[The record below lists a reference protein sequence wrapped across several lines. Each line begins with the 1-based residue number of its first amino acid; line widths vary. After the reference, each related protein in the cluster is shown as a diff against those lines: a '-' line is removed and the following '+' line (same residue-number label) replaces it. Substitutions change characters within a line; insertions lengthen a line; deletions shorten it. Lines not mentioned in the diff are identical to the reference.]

1 MKKFID
7 INLTL
12 SILKQGKRF
21 IAYSPALD
29 LSTSGKS
36 KQEVKKRFSE
46 AARIFLEELDRAGT
60 INDVLK
66 ELGWQQVRKQWT
78 PPQIVSQEALGF
90 RMPVMA

>member
-36 KQEVKKRFSE
+36 QQEVKKRFME
-46 AARIFLEELDRAGT
+46 AALLFLEELDRTGT
-60 INDVLK
+60 MHNVLK
-66 ELGWQQVRKQWT
+66 ELGWQQVRRQWT
-78 PPQIVSQEALGF
+78 PPQVISQPLGF